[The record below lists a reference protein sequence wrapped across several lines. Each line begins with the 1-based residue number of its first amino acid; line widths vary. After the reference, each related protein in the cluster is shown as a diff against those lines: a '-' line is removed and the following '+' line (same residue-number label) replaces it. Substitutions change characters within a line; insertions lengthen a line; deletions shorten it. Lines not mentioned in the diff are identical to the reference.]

1 MEQSYEILDAF
12 VDGEAVDPAALKQ
25 ALYDSAG
32 RDYLV
37 DAWLLRGLVQDEL
50 AAESA
55 SARPRSASPLR
66 SWLIAASLAGVC
78 LVGGYFAGARFA
90 SVLGPRSGP
99 APAESIGTP
108 PAQRSAASAPSTASS
123 TAAVPAATRVI
134 RLELDPNWKETVG
147 GR

>member
-12 VDGEAVDPAALKQ
+12 VDGEAVDPSALKL
-25 ALYDSAG
+25 ALSDAAG

-50 AAESA
+50 ASESVTPRP
-55 SARPRSASPLR
+55 RPRSSSR

-78 LVGGYFAGARFA
+78 LAGGYLAGARFA
-90 SVLGPRSGP
+90 GVLGPQP
-99 APAESIGTP
+99 APAARTDAVSPSP
-108 PAQRSAASAPSTASS
+108 PPSS
-123 TAAVPAATRVI
+123 TVPAATRVI

>member
-25 ALYDSAG
+25 ALSDGAG

-55 SARPRSASPLR
+55 PSRPRSASPLR

-90 SVLGPRSGP
+90 TVLGPRSGP
-99 APAESIGTP
+99 AAPAESIAMP
-108 PAQRSAASAPSTASS
+108 PAQPSGASAAPATS
-123 TAAVPAATRVI
+123 AVPAATRVI
-134 RLELDPNWKETVG
+134 RLELDPNWTETVG